1 MSHLNI
7 AFIVTE
13 CIMTCIEE
21 DDDLF
26 LITLDAQKAFD
37 KLNHELYSTGDN
49 VDPCRIPCSNGILS
63 ELIIPFYL
71 YRHVPLYIFLCKV
84 HKSPVIP
91 SW

>member
-37 KLNHELYSTGDN
+37 KL
-49 VDPCRIPCSNGILS
+49 
-63 ELIIPFYL
+63 
-71 YRHVPLYIFLCKV
+71 
-84 HKSPVIP
+84 
-91 SW
+91 